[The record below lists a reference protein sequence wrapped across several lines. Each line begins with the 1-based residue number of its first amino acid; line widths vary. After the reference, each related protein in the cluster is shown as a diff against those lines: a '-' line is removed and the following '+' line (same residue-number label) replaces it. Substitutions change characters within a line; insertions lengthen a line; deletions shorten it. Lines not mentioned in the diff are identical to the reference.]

1 MARAKRGPLKYIG
14 VAGLIVCACLAG
26 YLRKRPPLAASRAS
40 ISIDGG
46 YLEPTAMVGVSL
58 SRDAEQTAPMDHRC
72 GRPLFGM
79 ETEPVAGGLAL
90 EWRTVELEIDRE
102 EKVLADCRA
111 QKPCPAPA
119 RELLDIVAEG
129 SDQAGRARVGLI
141 NRAVQLAITPTT
153 DEAQWG
159 VKGHW
164 SSPLETLQTHRGD
177 CEDYAIV
184 KYVALRA
191 DGLSDGDVKIAV
203 VRTLFPD
210 EYHAVTAARVNG
222 EWLILDNRW
231 LTLVRD
237 TDMMRSIPKFVLDE
251 NGVNRFVGHSRDV
264 PGPNAGR
271 SLPPVS
277 YGRSDLGCR
286 RWAGKPMFLGRTGSQ
301 EWCRFSAVSL
311 SLSAIRLSSGS
322 ERAFIFRI

>member
-1 MARAKRGPLKYIG
+1 MADTRPGHLKRIG
-14 VAGLIVCACLAG
+14 VVSLLVCACLAG
-26 YLRKRPPLAASRAS
+26 YLRHAPPPLSRAS
-40 ISIDGG
+40 TSIDGF
-46 YLEPTAMVGVSL
+46 LEPATIDIFARG
-58 SRDAEQTAPMDHRC
+58 AIEQTLANDRS

-79 ETEPVAGGLAL
+79 ETEPVEGGLAWK
-90 EWRTVELEIDRE
+90 WRTVELQIDRE
-102 EKVLADCRA
+102 AKVLADCRA
-111 QKPCPAPA
+111 QKLCPEPA
-119 RELLDIVAEG
+119 RELLNIIAKG
-129 SDQAGRARVGLI
+129 SGHTGRARVGLI
-141 NRAVQLAITPTT
+141 NRAVELAIRPTA
-153 DEAQWG
+153 DETQWG
-159 VKGHW
+159 VADHW

-191 DGLSDGDVKIAV
+191 AGLSDGDVKIAV

-251 NGVNRFVGHSRDV
+251 NGVNRFVRHSRDV

-271 SLPPVS
+271 SLPAARILRPV
-277 YGRSDLGCR
+277 
-286 RWAGKPMFLGRTGSQ
+286 
-301 EWCRFSAVSL
+301 
-311 SLSAIRLSSGS
+311 
-322 ERAFIFRI
+322 

>member
-1 MARAKRGPLKYIG
+1 MARAKRGPLKHIG

-46 YLEPTAMVGVSL
+46 YLEPPPMVGVSL
-58 SRDAEQTAPMDHRC
+58 SRDAEQTAPMDHRS

-79 ETEPVAGGLAL
+79 ETEPVAGGLASK
-90 EWRTVELEIDRE
+90 WRTVELEIDRE

-119 RELLDIVAEG
+119 RELLDVVAEG

-159 VKGHW
+159 VKDHW

-184 KYVALRA
+184 KYVALREA
-191 DGLSDGDVKIAV
+191 GMSDRDVKIAI
-203 VRTLFPD
+203 VRNAFPD
-210 EYHAVTAARVNG
+210 EYHAVAAARVNG

-237 TDMMRSIPKFVLDE
+237 TDMRRAIPQFVLDE
-251 NGVNRFVGHSRDV
+251 SGVNRLVKPD
-264 PGPNAGR
+264 AA
-271 SLPPVS
+271 
-277 YGRSDLGCR
+277 RSD
-286 RWAGKPMFLGRTGSQ
+286 GS
-301 EWCRFSAVSL
+301 RPISAVR
-311 SLSAIRLSSGS
+311 RL
-322 ERAFIFRI
+322 RPV

>member
-1 MARAKRGPLKYIG
+1 MARAKLGPLKHIG

-26 YLRKRPPLAASRAS
+26 YLRERPPLAASRAS

-58 SRDAEQTAPMDHRC
+58 SRDAEQTAPMDHRS

-90 EWRTVELEIDRE
+90 KWRTVELEIDRE

-129 SDQAGRARVGLI
+129 SDQVGRARVGLI

-159 VKGHW
+159 VKDHW

-184 KYVALRA
+184 KYVALREA
-191 DGLSDGDVKIAV
+191 GMSDRDVKIAI
-203 VRTLFPD
+203 VRNVFPN
-210 EYHAVTAARVNG
+210 EYHAVAAARVNG

-237 TDMMRSIPKFVLDE
+237 TDMRRAIPQFVLDE
-251 NGVNRFVGHSRDV
+251 SGVNRLVKPD
-264 PGPNAGR
+264 AA
-271 SLPPVS
+271 
-277 YGRSDLGCR
+277 RSD
-286 RWAGKPMFLGRTGSQ
+286 GS
-301 EWCRFSAVSL
+301 RPISAVR
-311 SLSAIRLSSGS
+311 RL
-322 ERAFIFRI
+322 RPV

>member
-1 MARAKRGPLKYIG
+1 MARAKLGRLKHFG

-58 SRDAEQTAPMDHRC
+58 SRDAEQTAPMDHRS

-90 EWRTVELEIDRE
+90 KWRTVELEIDRE

-129 SDQAGRARVGLI
+129 SDQAGQARVDLI

-159 VKGHW
+159 VKDHW

-184 KYVALRA
+184 KYVALREA
-191 DGLSDGDVKIAV
+191 GMSDRDVKIAI
-203 VRTLFPD
+203 VRNVFPD
-210 EYHAVTAARVNG
+210 EYHAVAAARVNG

-237 TDMMRSIPKFVLDE
+237 TDVKRAIPQFVLDE
-251 NGVNRFVGHSRDV
+251 NGVNRLVKPD
-264 PGPNAGR
+264 AA
-271 SLPPVS
+271 
-277 YGRSDLGCR
+277 RSD
-286 RWAGKPMFLGRTGSQ
+286 GS
-301 EWCRFSAVSL
+301 RPISAVR
-311 SLSAIRLSSGS
+311 RL
-322 ERAFIFRI
+322 RPV